1 MKKSVEKPAPE
12 TANAASDAV
21 DLGRWLGRREAF
33 SLVAGRC
40 SGAEVE
46 SLRQIRD
53 RRLYLAVARSWD
65 EFCAKHVGAS
75 RRNIERSLRLLEEFG
90 PAYFQVA
97 QMAHIGPE
105 EYRAIAAHVDEGGVR
120 LDGATVA
127 LLPENSGHVAAAV
140 GELLRRAAPPAAPA
154 PKADSSGQAIKRC
167 AEAARL
173 LDESEGF
180 LDLRQRMELSAALA
194 RMRVAAAR
202 RGVLVV
208 G

>member
-1 MKKSVEKPAPE
+1 MRKSVATTVPE
-12 TANAASDAV
+12 AANAAPDAI
-21 DLGRWLGRREAF
+21 DMGRWLGRREAF

-40 SGAEVE
+40 SAAEAE
-46 SLRQIRD
+46 SLRQIRE
-53 RRLYLAVARSWD
+53 RRLYLTVARSWD

-90 PAYFQVA
+90 PAYFAVA

-120 LDGATVA
+120 LDGAIVA

-140 GELLRRAAPPAAPA
+140 GELLRRAAPPESRAA
-154 PKADSSGQAIKRC
+154 KAASVEQAIKRC

-173 LDESEGF
+173 LDESEGSP
-180 LDLRQRMELSAALA
+180 DLGQRMALSSALA
-194 RMRVAAAR
+194 RMRVAAAA